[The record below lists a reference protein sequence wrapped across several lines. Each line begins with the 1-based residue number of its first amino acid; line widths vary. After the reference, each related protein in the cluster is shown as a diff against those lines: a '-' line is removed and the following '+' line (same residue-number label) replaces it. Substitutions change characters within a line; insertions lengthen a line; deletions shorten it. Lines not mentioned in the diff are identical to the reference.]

1 MTLND
6 QTKVVN
12 YYLIVVLKFPRSII
26 IINVKVGSS
35 VSSLLNL
42 PLLIISTTKARKTAY
57 KQYPCIKTSH
67 TQSEIST
74 MIVPGL
80 IRY

>member
-1 MTLND
+1 MLND
-6 QTKVVN
+6 QTNVVN

-26 IINVKVGSS
+26 INVKVGSS
-35 VSSLLNL
+35 VVPPFNNL
-42 PLLIISTTKARKTAY
+42 PLLSIDNEKKARKTAY
-57 KQYPCIKTSH
+57 KLCLCVECS
-67 TQSEIST
+67 SA